1 MKKIILWGL
10 TFLVILT
17 ISSCSKNKNSK
28 YDSVISDL
36 KSELAVKGDSKLTFD
51 NYEWSYKVVHNV
63 TNADI
68 SKGDMIEVYPKKER
82 DSKRLFNINID
93 SQMGDSYAQ
102 SKIIV
107 LQKIVSKIAKK
118 LPNDNSEITL
128 GFKSQQKSK
137 RIVPVARSLK
147 SMDAFPIND

>member
-1 MKKIILWGL
+1 MTWNKSL
-10 TFLVILT
+10 TTRSSYEKNYLMGSYFSCNINT
-17 ISSCSKNKNSK
+17 IVMLKEKNSK

-36 KSELAVKGDSKLTFD
+36 RSELAVKGDSKLTFD

-93 SQMGDSYAQ
+93 S
-102 SKIIV
+102 
-107 LQKIVSKIAKK
+107 
-118 LPNDNSEITL
+118 
-128 GFKSQQKSK
+128 
-137 RIVPVARSLK
+137 
-147 SMDAFPIND
+147 

>member
-1 MKKIILWGL
+1 MKKIILWSL

-17 ISSCSKNKNSK
+17 LSSCSKNKNSK

-68 SKGDMIEVYPKKER
+68 SKGDMIEVYPKKKE
-82 DSKRLFNINID
+82 I
-93 SQMGDSYAQ
+93 
-102 SKIIV
+102 
-107 LQKIVSKIAKK
+107 QKAI
-118 LPNDNSEITL
+118 
-128 GFKSQQKSK
+128 
-137 RIVPVARSLK
+137 
-147 SMDAFPIND
+147 

>member
-1 MKKIILWGL
+1 M
-10 TFLVILT
+10 
-17 ISSCSKNKNSK
+17 
-28 YDSVISDL
+28 
-36 KSELAVKGDSKLTFD
+36 
-51 NYEWSYKVVHNV
+51 

-107 LQKIVSKIAKK
+107 LQK
-118 LPNDNSEITL
+118 NS
-128 GFKSQQKSK
+128 F
-137 RIVPVARSLK
+137 
-147 SMDAFPIND
+147 